1 MINTL
6 HNFLPAKRRR
16 RLPGALAGHDAAL
29 ERDLQAARRRA
40 ELRGDA
46 EVAARFAGLVAT
58 LRARRLRRVTA
69 E

>member
-29 ERDLQAARRRA
+29 ERDLQAARR
-40 ELRGDA
+40 
-46 EVAARFAGLVAT
+46 
-58 LRARRLRRVTA
+58 LRRVMA